1 MASVYIENTEKR
13 QIEGTTLLKLQSSF
27 PNCWLTRCEDG
38 VEIRVP
44 AYVLESGKIYILN
57 TASQPDPRASVTFE
71 SLLVASGYKQSDI
84 DAKVVQRTKSRS
96 YPFGE
101 RLWEVL
107 RYHAASANHCGAHVW
122 NNGVESDRVVGPNRL
137 RFGALARERIVHKD
151 VKSANICLDH
161 NGDFVL
167 IDLGDTV
174 QVGLKSASTPE
185 FVPADIDAAE
195 GAAFAIDWW
204 MLAMTVYDRMQPA
217 GKGLR
222 TQVGG
227 QQLTTTSLL
236 AWFHE
241 GWRLDF
247 GHYYLLAREQSRCGD
262 SLEEQWVQLNDHVV
276 QRGITAEQADL
287 FASKGA
293 YMIFYTKAKSK
304 ADKPRLG

>member
-84 DAKVVQRTKSRS
+84 DAKVVQRTKSRYTNKVLLALYLNDSELAREAYERAQDIPQTNTCRLLADIS

-241 GWRLDF
+241 GCFDSIMRKI
-247 GHYYLLAREQSRCGD
+247 RSKID
-262 SLEEQWVQLNDHVV
+262 SLAV
-276 QRGITAEQADL
+276 
-287 FASKGA
+287 
-293 YMIFYTKAKSK
+293 
-304 ADKPRLG
+304 